1 MNAGRPLHSLAI
13 FALLVIA
20 LSARAGNKPA
30 EPLTVIVEDGDVL
43 FQGANLDLDQLKTQL
58 AATGRQK
65 ERIYFRM
72 GPNAK
77 TAYTQSVVD
86 VIKAAGFADIALQPP
101 PGLGRR
107 TRNRRFDRRLQAH
120 DQFS

>member
-1 MNAGRPLHSLAI
+1 VWLAI
-13 FALLVIA
+13 VAVLIA
-20 LSARAGNKPA
+20 PSTRAVDKPT

-77 TAYTQSVVD
+77 TAYTQRVVEA
-86 VIKAAGFADIALQPP
+86 IKAAGFADIAVQPP
-101 PGLGRR
+101 PGVGKKDPESPL
-107 TRNRRFDRRLQAH
+107 
-120 DQFS
+120 

>member
-1 MNAGRPLHSLAI
+1 MRASARLAI
-13 FALLVIA
+13 VAVLISI
-20 LSARAGNKPA
+20 SANAADKPA

-77 TAYTQSVVD
+77 TAYTQRVVD
-86 VIKAAGFADIALQPP
+86 AIKAAGFADIAVMPP
-101 PGLGRR
+101 PGLGKKEPAPP
-107 TRNRRFDRRLQAH
+107 L
-120 DQFS
+120 